1 MDHQIQAVRRMQDYI
16 KDHINEDISIDTIAK
31 EISYSASYARK
42 IFIKHLG
49 MTPAVYIRRLK
60 LSKSALRLRDE
71 NCQILDVNLAA
82 IPKSIRPVLYQS
94 GFSLLTL

>member
-1 MDHQIQAVRRMQDYI
+1 MDQIQAVRMMQDYI

-60 LSKSALRLRDE
+60 LSMSALKLRDE
-71 NCQILDVNLAA
+71 NCQILDVAMEMGFG
-82 IPKSIRPVLYQS
+82 SVDGYQRAFRREF
-94 GFSLLTL
+94 GCNP